1 MAQSTT
7 SGTSSRRYMREH
19 EVPSVPSS
27 SRYVD
32 SEWESKEALRQRE
45 LEEARARAAQMEK
58 TMRWWSDCTANWR
71 EKWSKVRNERNAAR
85 DEAKALRSKLEIAV
99 KDANTFK
106 HESQDLELQNEQLK
120 KEMEKIHMILLKHAG
135 QFDQQIFT
143 ILESDPQLRATFGLD
158 EQLEFYNNVDASD
171 ALGAQRD
178 MLSCKNSH
186 EAANIATGG
195 HSVLPER
202 DIEEY
207 VLQGAVPK
215 HAVELYKESPNNS
228 LDKSITKLD
237 NTAKKDGLEKQQ
249 SPLDMYNEES
259 LTQQMSALQMKLE
272 EATKTISV
280 EREEN
285 NSLHRTVE
293 KLKAEVRQLREQCE
307 ELSESKADAMR
318 ELSELKERFQL
329 ELSDEHI
336 ADLINNSSSGES
348 MDRRLTELRTE
359 LEKLQVENAAE
370 WSKRER
376 LETEKLSLERD
387 NKLLRLKLYEL
398 QEGVETRR
406 SRPVSTVDTDT
417 RQLQHEILVR
427 NMVLLEVKQYQA
439 ALKQSLA
446 EKTTE
451 LSHAMRR
458 SEQYEAEVKR
468 VRARVEE
475 LKKELAAAQDEVD
488 AATNSVRKLQR
499 ANEDLVERLQ
509 SANVQLE
516 HFRNSNNDTRE
527 TSTNA
532 EVDGAG
538 EQKLKANNSNEQFQQ
553 TEVYDRQQA

>member
-19 EVPSVPSS
+19 EVPSS
-27 SRYVD
+27 SRYAD

-85 DEAKALRSKLEIAV
+85 DEAKALRAKLEIAV
-99 KDANTFK
+99 KDTNTFK
-106 HESQDLELQNEQLK
+106 HESQELELQNEQLK

-158 EQLEFYNNVDASD
+158 EQLEFYNNIEASE

-186 EAANIATGG
+186 EASNIASGV
-195 HSVLPER
+195 HNILPER

-215 HAVELYKESPNNS
+215 HAVELYKESPSNS
-228 LDKSITKLD
+228 LDKNITKLVAD
-237 NTAKKDGLEKQQ
+237 SNAKKDGLEKQ

-259 LTQQMSALQMKLE
+259 VTQKMSTLQIKLE

-307 ELSESKADAMR
+307 ELSESRAGAMR

-336 ADLINNSSSGES
+336 ADLIDNTNNGES

-359 LEKLQVENAAE
+359 LEKLQAENAAE

-376 LETEKLSLERD
+376 LETEKISLERE

-398 QEGVETRR
+398 QERIESRR
-406 SRPVSTVDTDT
+406 PRPVSTADTDT

-488 AATNSVRKLQR
+488 AATNTARKLQR
-499 ANEDLVERLQ
+499 TNEDLVEQLE

-516 HFRNSNNDTRE
+516 HFRNSNNETHE
-527 TSTNA
+527 TSTDA
-532 EVDGAG
+532 EVDGTG
-538 EQKLKANNSNEQFQQ
+538 KQEFQANNSNEY

>member
-19 EVPSVPSS
+19 EVPSS
-27 SRYVD
+27 SRYAD

-85 DEAKALRSKLEIAV
+85 DEAKALRAKLEIAV
-99 KDANTFK
+99 KDTNTFK
-106 HESQDLELQNEQLK
+106 HESQELELQNEQLK

-158 EQLEFYNNVDASD
+158 EQLEFYNNIEASE

-186 EAANIATGG
+186 EASNIASGV
-195 HSVLPER
+195 HNILPER

-215 HAVELYKESPNNS
+215 HAVELYKESPSNS
-228 LDKSITKLD
+228 LDKNVTKLVAD
-237 NTAKKDGLEKQQ
+237 SNAKKDGLEKQ
-249 SPLDMYNEES
+249 SPLDMYNEECV
-259 LTQQMSALQMKLE
+259 TQKMSTLQIKLE

-293 KLKAEVRQLREQCE
+293 KLKAEVKQLREQCE
-307 ELSESKADAMR
+307 ELSESRADAMR

-336 ADLINNSSSGES
+336 ADLIDNTNNGES

-359 LEKLQVENAAE
+359 LEKLQTENAAE

-376 LETEKLSLERD
+376 LETEKISLERE
-387 NKLLRLKLYEL
+387 NKLLRLKLHEL
-398 QEGVETRR
+398 QERIESRR
-406 SRPVSTVDTDT
+406 PRPVSTADTDT

-488 AATNSVRKLQR
+488 AATNSARKLQR
-499 ANEDLVERLQ
+499 TNENLMEQLE

-516 HFRNSNNDTRE
+516 HFRNSNE
-527 TSTNA
+527 THEISTDA
-532 EVDGAG
+532 EVDGTG
-538 EQKLKANNSNEQFQQ
+538 KQEFQANNSSEY
-553 TEVYDRQQA
+553 TEVYER